1 MADFRAR
8 TLGLLVDYQAA
19 VWAKRD
25 ALRETRFE
33 AKLHQQA
40 AKRGYKLVPGG
51 EAVQTTALPTFWQV
65 VPQKGN
71 HQAEL

>member
-40 AKRGYKLVPGG
+40 AKRGYKLVPAG
-51 EAVQTTALPTFWQV
+51 EAV
-65 VPQKGN
+65 
-71 HQAEL
+71 